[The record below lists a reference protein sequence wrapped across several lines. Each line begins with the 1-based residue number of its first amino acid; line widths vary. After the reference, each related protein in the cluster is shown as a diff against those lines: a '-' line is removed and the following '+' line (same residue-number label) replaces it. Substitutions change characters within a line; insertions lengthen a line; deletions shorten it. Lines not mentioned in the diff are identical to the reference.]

1 MKMQNLLVLFFK
13 IIDYTNDRLFKIVFN
28 KKFDIIVMEHDDKNY
43 DDDNTYII
51 HIQKKSN

>member
-13 IIDYTNDRLFKIVFN
+13 IIDYTNERLFKIVFN

-51 HIQKKSN
+51 HI